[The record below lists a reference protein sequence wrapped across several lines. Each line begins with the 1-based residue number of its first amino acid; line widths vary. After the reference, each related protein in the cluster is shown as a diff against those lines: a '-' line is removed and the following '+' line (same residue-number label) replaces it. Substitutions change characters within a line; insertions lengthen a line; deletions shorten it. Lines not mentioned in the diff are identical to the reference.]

1 MLDDQAAELQR
12 LKDELSKLH
21 AENVQLKP
29 ALKEA
34 QESLIALENYTRRE
48 NLRFM
53 NIHECVRENC
63 QDIIYDIIEND
74 LKINTNEIRFH
85 AAHRVGKPPT
95 NGTTPTRP
103 RSVIA
108 RFVLREDRDAVFS
121 ANKRLKSSIKYKE
134 AYITQDFA
142 RAI

>member
-1 MLDDQAAELQR
+1 MLGKTAR
-12 LKDELSKLH
+12 IS
-21 AENVQLKP
+21 
-29 ALKEA
+29 
-34 QESLIALENYTRRE
+34 S
-48 NLRFM
+48 M
-53 NIHECVRENC
+53 
-63 QDIIYDIIEND
+63 IEND

-103 RSVIA
+103 RPVIA
-108 RFVLREDRDAVFS
+108 RFVIREHRDAVFS
-121 ANKRLKSSIKYKE
+121 ANKLLKSSIKYKE